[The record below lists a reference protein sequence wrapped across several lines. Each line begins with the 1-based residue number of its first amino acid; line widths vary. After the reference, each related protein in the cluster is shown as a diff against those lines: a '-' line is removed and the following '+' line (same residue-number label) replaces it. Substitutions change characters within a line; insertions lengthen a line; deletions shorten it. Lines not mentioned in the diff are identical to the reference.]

1 MTSPAIYEFDQFRVD
16 AGARQVWR
24 DGHPLALS
32 GKALDI
38 LLLLLRH
45 HDRALTKEELLE
57 AVWPGTFVSEDSLTH
72 NVSALRRAFGD
83 AEFIATIPRR
93 GYRFIGDLRLV
104 AAEAPAGGSP
114 EKGIAPGDLGAAPE
128 EAVARP
134 APTAR
139 PVWAV
144 LTAVVA
150 VSAVVIG
157 ATMAWR
163 ARPPGQAVVATPMQF
178 AQSAPAGAVGASGG
192 ALSPDGTWLAFVAR
206 DAQTGTTALWVRA
219 LDASAARVIPG
230 SEGAWR
236 PFWSPDGSE
245 VAFFA
250 GGRLRA
256 VAINDGPLRTIA
268 STGITTAGG
277 TWGASGQILF
287 SNWTGPVLSVPAT
300 GGEPVALTSLDTT
313 RGDVA
318 HQWPALLADGRRLVY
333 FVASQET
340 NRSGWYVA
348 PVGTPDAGIRILD
361 AETTAV
367 LPVPSG
373 HVLVLRDGVLA
384 ARTLG
389 DDGTLGE
396 PTVLAGDVL
405 PPARVNGVTLSAS
418 ANGLL
423 AFETTAGVEQ
433 LAWFDRSG
441 LALGT
446 LETPTTLH
454 NPTLSPDDV
463 YVVATSFGTEQ
474 AGIWR
479 IDLERGAAN
488 RLMRNG
494 AMPMPS
500 PDGASLAFSAASPDG
515 TMTVFRQ
522 PLDATEPVALVESS
536 EPAFVNDWSRDGRFL
551 TYGSL
556 NPDTREDLW
565 VLSLDGARQ
574 PWAYVATPAN
584 EIQGR
589 ISPDSR
595 WMAYASDESGR
606 WEVYVQSFPEP
617 GSRQTVSVG
626 GGAQPQWRADGREL
640 YYVAPDWTLM
650 AVAADSSDALTVGSP
665 EPLFRLEAAG
675 TVKDYRAHYAPTTS
689 GDRFLVDTVQGASLT
704 TLTVMV
710 NWPAHLAR

>member
-1 MTSPAIYEFDQFRVD
+1 
-16 AGARQVWR
+16 
-24 DGHPLALS
+24 
-32 GKALDI
+32 
-38 LLLLLRH
+38 
-45 HDRALTKEELLE
+45 
-57 AVWPGTFVSEDSLTH
+57 
-72 NVSALRRAFGD
+72 
-83 AEFIATIPRR
+83 
-93 GYRFIGDLRLV
+93 
-104 AAEAPAGGSP
+104 
-114 EKGIAPGDLGAAPE
+114 
-128 EAVARP
+128 
-134 APTAR
+134 
-139 PVWAV
+139 
-144 LTAVVA
+144 
-150 VSAVVIG
+150 
-157 ATMAWR
+157 
-163 ARPPGQAVVATPMQF
+163 
-178 AQSAPAGAVGASGG
+178 
-192 ALSPDGTWLAFVAR
+192 
-206 DAQTGTTALWVRA
+206 
-219 LDASAARVIPG
+219 
-230 SEGAWR
+230 
-236 PFWSPDGSE
+236 
-245 VAFFA
+245 
-250 GGRLRA
+250 
-256 VAINDGPLRTIA
+256 
-268 STGITTAGG
+268 
-277 TWGASGQILF
+277 
-287 SNWTGPVLSVPAT
+287 
-300 GGEPVALTSLDTT
+300 
-313 RGDVA
+313 
-318 HQWPALLADGRRLVY
+318 
-333 FVASQET
+333 
-340 NRSGWYVA
+340 
-348 PVGTPDAGIRILD
+348 
-361 AETTAV
+361 
-367 LPVPSG
+367 
-373 HVLVLRDGVLA
+373 
-384 ARTLG
+384 
-389 DDGTLGE
+389 
-396 PTVLAGDVL
+396 
-405 PPARVNGVTLSAS
+405 
-418 ANGLL
+418 
-423 AFETTAGVEQ
+423 
-433 LAWFDRSG
+433 
-441 LALGT
+441 
-446 LETPTTLH
+446 LH